1 MWNRITEDNW
11 IKIIEGLD
19 LPIFFKHDYL
29 KSISNSFS
37 LQLNYFSFFKNSQV
51 VSLFAFFSDSNRD
64 IIIPEGFSY
73 SPFYFQADLSEK
85 LYVDTVTSLIKIL
98 KKDFKNIK
106 LKLPTDIT
114 DVRPFIWEN
123 FSAEIKYTHIK
134 KNGLLPEIS
143 VLKSLGKDFNNDYQF
158 KVEELNKSS
167 LMLNLEFL
175 KTLDISQKKISHH
188 EELLKNW
195 FNCGYLKAF
204 NLYRNNFL
212 ICSNLVLI
220 DYYNSKAFTILLN
233 KVDKQFK
240 YAHAN
245 LYSNI
250 ILWCKENSINTI
262 DFCGANFQTISE
274 FKSRFNTDLK
284 MYFVVNYYPIN
295 NLLLKFK
302 KRVIKTIFKM
312 KI

>member
-11 IKIIEGLD
+11 IKIIDGLF
-19 LPIFFKHDYL
+19 LPIYFKHDYL
-29 KSISNSFS
+29 KSISISFS
-37 LQLNYFSFFKNSQV
+37 LQLNYFSFFNNNQV
-51 VSLFAFFSDSNRD
+51 VSLLAFFTNSNRD
-64 IIIPEGFSY
+64 IILPEGFSY
-73 SPFYFQADLSEK
+73 SPFYIQTNLSEK
-85 LYVDTVTSLIKIL
+85 LYVDTTTSLINIL

-106 LKLPTDIT
+106 LKLPTDII
-114 DVRPFIWEN
+114 DIRPFMWEN
-123 FSAEIKYTHIK
+123 LSVEIKYTHVK
-134 KNGLLPEIS
+134 KNGLLPEAS
-143 VLKSLGKDFNNDYQF
+143 VLKSLGKDFNNDYEF
-158 KVEELNKSS
+158 KVEKLNKSS

-175 KTLDISQKKISHH
+175 KTLNFSQKKISQH

-195 FNCGYLKAF
+195 GNCGYLKAF
-204 NLYRNNFL
+204 SLYRNNFL
-212 ICSNLVLI
+212 VCSNLVLI

-250 ILWCKENSINTI
+250 IFWCRDNCINSI
-262 DFCGANFQTISE
+262 DFCGANFQSISE

-284 MYFVVNYYPIN
+284 MYFVVKYHPIN

-302 KRVIKTIFKM
+302 KMVIKTIFKI